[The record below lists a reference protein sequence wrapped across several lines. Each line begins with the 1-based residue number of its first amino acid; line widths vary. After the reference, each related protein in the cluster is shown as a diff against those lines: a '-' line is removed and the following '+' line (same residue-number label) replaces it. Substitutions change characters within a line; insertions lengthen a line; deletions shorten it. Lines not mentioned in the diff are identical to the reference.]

1 MIWGKLEKLKIKSF
15 STPERVEGP
24 FGLFQAETFEA
35 MFNPESYSFTYTNE
49 FQKQK
54 GINTAGRTANF
65 ALTQS
70 SELSFKFLIDD
81 SSATAGLAAGTPSL
95 SIAGISLRK
104 TIHDR
109 VEAFLDLTGRID
121 GELHEPRYLR
131 LEWGDLIFDC
141 RLKSVEVSY
150 TLFNRSGR
158 AIRAEL
164 NAKFVEDLDPQKA
177 TAVTAKQSP
186 DLTHER
192 QVVSGDTL
200 PLMAYRVYREPTHYI
215 RVAQANKLNNF
226 RRLKPKTDLQFPPLD
241 STK

>member
-15 STPERVEGP
+15 ATPERIEGP
-24 FGLFQAETFEA
+24 FGLFRAETYQA

-54 GINTAGRTANF
+54 GINTAGRTAKY

-70 SELSFKFLIDD
+70 SNLSFKFLIDD
-81 SSATAGLAAGTPSL
+81 SSATAGLAAGTPSRSL
-95 SIAGISLRK
+95 RQYSLRK

-109 VEAFLDLTGRID
+109 VEEFLDLTGRMD

-141 RLKSVEVSY
+141 RLESVEVSY
-150 TLFNRSGR
+150 TLFNRSGK

-164 NAKFVEDLDPQKA
+164 DAQFIEDLAPKKA
-177 TAVTAKQSP
+177 AVIADRQSP

-192 QVVSGDTL
+192 QVMSGDTL
-200 PLMAYRVYREPTHYI
+200 PLMAYRIYRDSGQYI
-215 RVAQANKLNNF
+215 RVAQANQINNF
-226 RRLKPKTDLQFPPLD
+226 RRLEPKTDLRFPPIKL
-241 STK
+241 K